1 MFELRKEA
9 SPLDS
14 IPASYSNKY
23 NQGKRLFSAS
33 KSMFGIWSL
42 GQKRLFFRHF
52 PDFFSHVAPLCSFK
66 NLKTDEKIAR
76 FCLKHQIP
84 NML

>member
-1 MFELRKEA
+1 
-9 SPLDS
+9 
-14 IPASYSNKY
+14 
-23 NQGKRLFSAS
+23 
-33 KSMFGIWSL
+33 GIWSL

-52 PDFFSHVAPLCSFK
+52 PAFFSHVAPLCSFK

-84 NML
+84 NMLLTSAYLLNDWRSSTGWPPFFTLYSTVF